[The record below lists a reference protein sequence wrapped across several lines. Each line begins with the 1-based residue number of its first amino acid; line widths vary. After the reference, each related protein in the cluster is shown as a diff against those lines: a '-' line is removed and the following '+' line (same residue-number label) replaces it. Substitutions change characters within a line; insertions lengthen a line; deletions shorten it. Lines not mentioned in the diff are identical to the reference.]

1 MIAHFAGD
9 PPPDSAFATHSSIVR
24 TAHLRGHRVPQQAE
38 TTSQLPMT
46 WSTNATLAEI
56 AASLRAARHIVV
68 LTHVKPDGDAV
79 GSSIG
84 MVRALNRPSA
94 WSKGPRAEA
103 WYFGP
108 QPPWLPD
115 VAGQTPHRVVM
126 QGEALPQESAVDAVL
141 ILDTGSWTQLEAVQ
155 PWLASRR
162 AMTSVVDHHVTGN
175 PEVGSRLH
183 VDTNAAAVCQPAA
196 ELARLV
202 LELPSLASLP
212 ADVAEAFY
220 LGLAT
225 DTGWFRHSNVS
236 RGVMETAG
244 QLLDAG
250 ADHTRLYRLIE
261 QRETPERLKLLSRAL
276 ASLELLDEGRLA
288 VMKLSRKDFQ
298 ETKAQPGESGGFVDF
313 GQSIPTVLVTCVLT
327 EAAPGEYGP
336 SSGSADA
343 PITKIS
349 LRSKPIGGPANTG
362 VDVNVLA
369 KELGG
374 GGHVRAAGA
383 RTSQTL
389 DQTATRVLELTR
401 LQTAPRK

>member
-1 MIAHFAGD
+1 M
-9 PPPDSAFATHSSIVR
+9 
-24 TAHLRGHRVPQQAE
+24 
-38 TTSQLPMT
+38 
-46 WSTNATLAEI
+46 WSTNASLAEI
-56 AASLRAARHIVV
+56 ATSLRAARRIVV

-108 QPPWLPD
+108 QPPWLAD
-115 VAGQTPHRVVM
+115 IAGDTPHRVMM
-126 QGEALPQESAVDAVL
+126 QGQQPPEEATGVVDAVL
-141 ILDTGSWTQLEAVQ
+141 VLDTGSWTQLEAVQ

-162 AMTSVVDHHVTGN
+162 AMTSVVDHHVSGN
-175 PEVGSRLH
+175 PEVASRLH
-183 VDTNAAAVCQPAA
+183 IDTNAAAVCQPAA

-202 LELPSLASLP
+202 LDLPSLSALP

-261 QRETPERLKLLSRAL
+261 QRETPERLKLLARAL

-288 VMKLSRKDFQ
+288 VMKLSRKDFDQ
-298 ETKAQPGESGGFVDF
+298 TKAQPGESGGFVDF

-336 SSGSADA
+336 SSGTADA
-343 PITKIS
+343 PVTKVS
-349 LRSKPIGGPANTG
+349 LRSKPIGGPSNTG

-383 RTSQTL
+383 RTTMNL
-389 DQTATRVLELTR
+389 EQTAARVLELMR
-401 LQTAPRK
+401 RQTAAMK

>member
-1 MIAHFAGD
+1 MDLETTVVPAILQ
-9 PPPDSAFATHSSIVR
+9 TV
-24 TAHLRGHRVPQQAE
+24 HLRGHRLPQQAE
-38 TTSQLPMT
+38 TTKHVPAV
-46 WSTNATLAEI
+46 WSTNASLAEI
-56 AASLRAARHIVV
+56 ATSLRAARRIVV

-108 QPPWLPD
+108 QPPWLAD
-115 VAGQTPHRVVM
+115 IAGETPHRVMM
-126 QGEALPQESAVDAVL
+126 QGQQPPEEVTGVVDAVL
-141 ILDTGSWTQLEAVQ
+141 VLDTGSWTQLEAVQ

-162 AMTSVVDHHVTGN
+162 AMTSVVDHHVSGN
-175 PEVGSRLH
+175 PEVASRLH
-183 VDTNAAAVCQPAA
+183 IDTNAAAVCQPAA

-202 LELPSLASLP
+202 LDLPSLSALP

-261 QRETPERLKLLSRAL
+261 QRETPERLKLLARAL

-288 VMKLSRKDFQ
+288 VMKLSRKDFDQ
-298 ETKAQPGESGGFVDF
+298 TKAQPGESGGFVDF

-336 SSGSADA
+336 SSGTADA
-343 PITKIS
+343 PVTKVS
-349 LRSKPIGGPANTG
+349 LRSKPIGGPSNTG

-383 RTSQTL
+383 RTTMNL
-389 DQTATRVLELTR
+389 EQTAARVLELMR
-401 LQTAPRK
+401 RQTAATK